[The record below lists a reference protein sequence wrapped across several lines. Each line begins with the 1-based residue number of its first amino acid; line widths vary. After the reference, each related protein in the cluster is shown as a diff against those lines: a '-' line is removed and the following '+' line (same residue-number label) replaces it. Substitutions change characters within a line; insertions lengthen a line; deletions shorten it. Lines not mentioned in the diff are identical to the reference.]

1 MRTRSKIILFGGLLV
16 AVLLVLMFRNR
27 AAMNAPTST
36 SAVLT
41 TRSVAIAT
49 ASRQPLDESFAVV
62 GTVNAF
68 NDVTILSE
76 TSGRVVKV
84 MAEVGDHKP
93 AGAVLVEVDSELKV
107 AAFKAAEVAYE
118 KAKKDL
124 ARYEALYKEGSVP
137 DAQIEQARWSFQT
150 AEAQYITAK
159 RQLSDTRITTPIAG
173 VVTARFVNL
182 GTMVMGAPQ
191 ATQIAN
197 VVDLSR
203 LKVKVNVAEKDVFKL
218 HTGDVVDVT
227 TDVFPGV
234 AFPGSVFTLSSKGD
248 EAHTYGVEV
257 LVKDPGQKL
266 KAGMFARAT
275 FRPKAAGAVI
285 QVPRRA
291 IVGSIQDAK
300 VFVVKNGTALARP
313 VVVSREA
320 GLMVALSQGV
330 AEGDTVVVDGQN
342 NLDDNVRVVIR
353 QQ

>member
-1 MRTRSKIILFGGLLV
+1 M
-16 AVLLVLMFRNR
+16 
-27 AAMNAPTST
+27 
-36 SAVLT
+36 T
-41 TRSVAIAT
+41 TTHSVAIAT
-49 ASRQPLDESFAVV
+49 ATRQAIDERFSVV

-68 NDVTILSE
+68 NDVTIISE
-76 TSGRVVKV
+76 TQGRVVKV
-84 MAEVGDHKP
+84 LAEVGDHKQ

-118 KAKKDL
+118 KAQKDL
-124 ARYEALYKEGSVP
+124 ARYDALFKEGSVP
-137 DAQIEQARWSFQT
+137 DAQIEQARWAFQT
-150 AEAQYITAK
+150 AEAQFIVAR

-218 HTGDVVDVT
+218 HPGDPVDVT

-234 AFPGSVFTLSSKGD
+234 VFAGSVFTVSSKGD
-248 EAHTYGVEV
+248 DAHTYGVEV
-257 LVKDPGQKL
+257 LVKDPAQKL

-275 FRPKAAGAVI
+275 FHPKSTGTSVFI
-285 QVPRRA
+285 QRRA
-291 IVGSIQDAK
+291 IVGSIQDPK
-300 VFVVKNGTALARP
+300 VYIVKNGTALLRP
-313 VVVSREA
+313 VVVAREA
-320 GLMVALSQGV
+320 GTLIALSGGLQ
-330 AEGDTVVVDGQN
+330 EGDTVVVDGQN
-342 NLDDNVRVVIR
+342 NLSDNVAVVVR

>member
-1 MRTRSKIILFGGLLV
+1 MQTRSKVMLFGGLILV
-16 AVLLVLMFRNR
+16 VLVVLMFRNR

-36 SAVLT
+36 SAVIT
-41 TRSVAIAT
+41 SRSVAIAT
-49 ASRQPLDESFAVV
+49 AASQPIDEVFSVV

-84 MAEVGDHKP
+84 LAEVGDHKA
-93 AGAVLVEVDSELKV
+93 AGAVLVEVDNELKV
-107 AAFKAAEVAYE
+107 AAFKTAEVAFE

-124 ARYEALYKEGSVP
+124 ARYESLFKEGSVP
-137 DAQIEQARWSFQT
+137 DAQLEQARWTFQG
-150 AEAQYITAK
+150 AEAGFITAK

-218 HTGDVVDVT
+218 HNGDPVDVT

-248 EAHTYGVEV
+248 DAHTYGVEV
-257 LVKDPGQKL
+257 MVKDPGQKL

-275 FRPKAAGAVI
+275 FHPKSIGSVL

-291 IVGSIQDAK
+291 IVGSIQDPK
-300 VFVVKNGTALARP
+300 VYVVKNGMAILRS
-313 VVVSREA
+313 VVVTRES
-320 GLMVALSQGV
+320 GMMVALSQGV
-330 AEGDTVVVDGQN
+330 QEGDSVVVDGQN
-342 NLDDNVRVVIR
+342 DLNDNVQVVIR